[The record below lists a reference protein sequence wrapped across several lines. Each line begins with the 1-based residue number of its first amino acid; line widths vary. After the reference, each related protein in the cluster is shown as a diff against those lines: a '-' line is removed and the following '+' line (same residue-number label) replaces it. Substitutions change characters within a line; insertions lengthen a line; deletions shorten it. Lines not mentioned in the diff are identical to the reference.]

1 MFLYICDLHGK
12 LQGNK
17 VLLSIKGLTHTLSVR
32 FHKIFYSKGLP
43 RSIILTKEKIKALR
57 KRKSVIACSRWE
69 RAGRASRMMRSRSR
83 INIVASCQ
91 FLVIAIVLWLVETDH
106 VTWIPASDWSRQ
118 ITWPEYWPLIG
129 RGWQPVWHTTRVIN
143 LTVSQWM

>member
-17 VLLSIKGLTHTLSVR
+17 VLLSIKGLTHTLFVR

-57 KRKSVIACSRWE
+57 KRKSVIACSR
-69 RAGRASRMMRSRSR
+69 
-83 INIVASCQ
+83 
-91 FLVIAIVLWLVETDH
+91 
-106 VTWIPASDWSRQ
+106 
-118 ITWPEYWPLIG
+118 
-129 RGWQPVWHTTRVIN
+129 
-143 LTVSQWM
+143 